1 MSANIANPL
10 THCVL
15 TSLLSGMIYG
25 YTTGI
30 IAGIKTPAVN
40 HLLNIYSV
48 TNFTS
53 GDGSNNWTCVHT
65 NPHGYSDTQ
74 LSSYYGIFTAD
85 ILIGNLIGAY
95 LGPWNS
101 EKYGRRKAQIVNG
114 MLVIISSSLMYFT
127 EDFLL
132 QVVLRIVQGVAIGY
146 CATVGTGYVSEIAP
160 PAQRGQLGTLFQ
172 LFLCGFMAVG
182 MLLNLLFNP
191 NNIIDCLP
199 DFRWKLQLSMAAVPG
214 AIMALY
220 ALVWMPESPKWL
232 EINAKRNGGTQNFGG
247 NYSLLNDAEGMDDGS
262 GVLGT
267 IDERSGGFLDGGG
280 SSGGGNSSGGS
291 TSSSST
297 GGWSMLCSS
306 RGFKWL
312 IVVIGLPM
320 AQQLTGIN
328 AIMFYGPTIIANM
341 GFSNSL
347 LITFLVVGVW
357 NLLSVFVSF
366 VLVDRLGR
374 RVLMLTS
381 LLLMG
386 IASTVMGV
394 LFHEFPLGS
403 SDLPKAIPLS
413 MIMLFILAFESG
425 PGPLFFVILN
435 ETFPVNIRKEAISL
449 ANMLQSGMNIMLSF
463 SFPVLIVAL
472 GDHGN
477 DKSGTGTTFFI
488 LSGFALL
495 SFFFV
500 YLRVPET
507 AATIQT
513 DINQVDVNQRH
524 QHDLMSEQRE
534 FQGRPVLPRNLLET
548 PAGVRWSPAL
558 AVSPTQ

>member
-1 MSANIANPL
+1 
-10 THCVL
+10 
-15 TSLLSGMIYG
+15 MIYG

-30 IAGIKTPAVN
+30 IGGIKTPAVN
-40 HLLNIYSV
+40 HLFNIYTV
-48 TNFTS
+48 ANYT
-53 GDGSNNWTCVHT
+53 GEGSRNNWTCIHT
-65 NPHGYSDTQ
+65 NPHGYTDGQVS
-74 LSSYYGIFTAD
+74 LYYGIFTAD

-95 LGPWNS
+95 LGPLTS
-101 EKYGRRKAQIVNG
+101 EKYGRRTAQIVNG
-114 MLVIISSSLMYFT
+114 MLVIVSSTLMYFT
-127 EDFLL
+127 NDFLL
-132 QVVLRIVQGVAIGY
+132 QVILRIVQGVAIGY

-160 PAQRGQLGTLFQ
+160 PSQRGQLGTLFQ

-191 NNIIDCLP
+191 ENIIECLP

-214 AIMALY
+214 VIMVLY

-232 EINAKRNGGTQNFGG
+232 EMKSQASFGN
-247 NYSLLNDAEGMDDGS
+247 NYSLLNNGENDVDGGNS
-262 GVLGT
+262 MGGGDGVLGT
-267 IDERSGGFLDGGG
+267 IDEKSGDFLSSAQSDVSCNGGAVG
-280 SSGGGNSSGGS
+280 ASSG
-291 TSSSST
+291 ST
-297 GGWSMLCSS
+297 GGWSMLCSA

-312 IVVIGLPM
+312 ILVVGLPM

-386 IASTVMGV
+386 MASTVMGV

-403 SDLPKAIPLS
+403 SALPKAIPLS

-435 ETFPVNIRKEAISL
+435 ETVPVNIRKEAISL

-488 LSGFALL
+488 LSSFALL

-507 AATIQT
+507 AATIET
-513 DINQVDVNQRH
+513 DINQVSV
-524 QHDLMSEQRE
+524 
-534 FQGRPVLPRNLLET
+534 T
-548 PAGVRWSPAL
+548 K
-558 AVSPTQ
+558 